1 MNESAMESVKTML
14 LKNREKSRKRQID
27 FLRTYYNK
35 DIVDNAV
42 EYTNFEIERMSSY
55 PNSSIM
61 LDMAK
66 TKALEAGQKDVADFI
81 EMQMEF
87 GEQDPFNIITSAYA
101 RGMSDGLSNP
111 NISQSSEPV
120 SSYVLTKDFSFIF
133 DFADNVFK
141 PYIERAARK
150 FCNAYNNLLNKIEI
164 SSSDSDG
171 NGYIMLDTYKK
182 DIEFM
187 ENPDNVRELM
197 KAAFVGEYITS
208 SIDRCCLVKTTKFNA
223 MEHINMAQEFANNYF
238 NFKTNTYRNY
248 WHNTEQVDWKF
259 GTWDEVSKFGLEK
272 YKSLQSQ
279 KDLERANGD
288 FTKYWLNNE
297 VLIVRMVNGKL
308 VAEIH

>member
-1 MNESAMESVKTML
+1 
-14 LKNREKSRKRQID
+14 
-27 FLRTYYNK
+27 
-35 DIVDNAV
+35 
-42 EYTNFEIERMSSY
+42 MSSY

-61 LDMAK
+61 MDMAK

-111 NISQSSEPV
+111 NISQTSEPV
-120 SSYVLTKDFSFIF
+120 SGYVLTKDFSFIF

-150 FCNAYNNLLNKIEI
+150 FCNAYNSLLNKIEI

-208 SIDRCCLVKTTKFNA
+208 SIDRCWLVKTTNFNA

-272 YKSLQSQ
+272 YKNQQSQ

-297 VLIVRMVNGKL
+297 VRIVRMVNGKL

>member
-1 MNESAMESVKTML
+1 MNESAMESIKSML

-27 FLRTYYNK
+27 FLRTYYNN

-55 PNSSIM
+55 PNNSIM
-61 LDMAK
+61 LDVAK

-87 GEQDPFNIITSAYA
+87 GEQDPFNIITSAYV

-111 NISQSSEPV
+111 NISQTSEPV
-120 SSYVLTKDFSFIF
+120 TSYVLTKDFAFIF
-133 DFADNVFK
+133 DFGDNVFK

-150 FCNAYNNLLNKIEI
+150 FCNAYNNLLNKIDI
-164 SSSDSDG
+164 SSSDNDG
-171 NGYIMLDTYKK
+171 QGYIMLDTYKK

-197 KAAFVGEYITS
+197 KAAFVGEYITG
-208 SIDRCCLVKTTKFNA
+208 SIDRCWLIKTTNFNA
-223 MEHINMAQEFANNYF
+223 MEHINMAQEFANNHF
-238 NFKTNTYRNY
+238 NFKTNTYR
-248 WHNTEQVDWKF
+248 HSSNTERVDWKF

-272 YKSLQSQ
+272 YKGQQSG